1 MGLLVQ
7 PSTGAERAL
16 SARTLVGRSPACTLR
31 IDDGRV
37 SGEHASLWFRGG
49 CWWVRD
55 LGSRNGTRVDS
66 ELLPPGQERA
76 LAVGSTLI
84 FGGLQASAWTLSD
97 AGPPRPR
104 ARELGG
110 DARVDARGGVLILP
124 PGESPELSVIRQQD
138 GTWFAEG
145 DADRYPV
152 EDGAT
157 VVAGDRAWR
166 LLLPTALDPTA
177 LERPDL
183 EVRFAVSADEESVAI
198 EVVLGEA
205 RHAMPSRSENYLLLL
220 LARHRLNDLR
230 QGVELAEQGW
240 IQRSALARMLA
251 VRPRTVNVQ
260 LHRLRQRLGE
270 VEDGLAGRLL
280 EVRGTRTG
288 QVRIGTHALSEQ
300 AYAPA
305 QPP

>member
-7 PSTGAERAL
+7 PATGAERAL
-16 SARTLVGRSPACTLR
+16 SARTLVGRSPACTIR
-31 IDDGRV
+31 IDDNRV
-37 SGEHASLWFRGG
+37 SGEHASLWWREGR
-49 CWWVRD
+49 WWIRD
-55 LGSRNGTRVDS
+55 LGSRNGTRVDG
-66 ELLPPGQERA
+66 EVLAPGQESA
-76 LAVGSTLI
+76 LREGTELA
-84 FGGLQASAWTLSD
+84 FGGPLAPPWRMTD
-97 AGPPRPR
+97 AGAPRPR

-110 DARVDARGGVLILP
+110 AGRVDAQGGVLVLP
-124 PGESPELSVIRQQD
+124 PGEQPELSVVRLQD
-138 GTWFAEG
+138 GTWCAEG

-152 EDGAT
+152 EDGST

-183 EVRFAVSADEESVAI
+183 EVRFAVSADEESVEV

-205 RHAMPSRSENYLLLL
+205 LHHLPSRSENYLLLL
-220 LARHRLNDLR
+220 MARQRLEDLR
-230 QGVELAEQGW
+230 SDVPPDEQGW
-240 IQRSALARMLA
+240 MLRGALARMLA

-270 VEDGLAGRLL
+270 VEDGLAGRML

-288 QVRIGTHALSEQ
+288 QIRIGTPSLSERGLS
-300 AYAPA
+300 A
-305 QPP
+305 